1 MSSSEFYTVT
11 QATPAA
17 VYTQIEKDLTEAIAS
32 ANLPATV
39 SAAESARFTK
49 GAARALLGKVYLY
62 QNKNAQAA
70 AEFTAVNGTPGGTS
84 QYGYKLLTN
93 FADLWT
99 NSNKFN
105 SESILEV
112 AHTNESSIG
121 GENWGNGVD
130 EGNST
135 NVMCGPRSYTK
146 AAGSDAPDLPSGW
159 SFNVFTQD
167 FYDVVKTDFSY
178 TLENPQAKIKET
190 QLGTL
195 IVKSKLNKYKIILK
209 GQELISDGKNQ
220 WTYLKADKEVQLS
233 EVDNSSD
240 ALNPAKLFTIYEKGF
255 KSVYT
260 NDTKLNG
267 RTLHVIDLTPLDGKR
282 SFFKV
287 RLQIDKLT
295 KQIMNAVIF
304 DKNGNRYTYTIKT
317 FMPNVKVPE
326 STFTFDSKLYP
337 GVELVD
343 LR

>member
-1 MSSSEFYTVT
+1 MKKFL
-11 QATPAA
+11 
-17 VYTQIEKDLTEAIAS
+17 I
-32 ANLPATV
+32 
-39 SAAESARFTK
+39 
-49 GAARALLGKVYLY
+49 GALLFMAPGIGAF
-62 QNKNAQAA
+62 AQSEVKAKEIL
-70 AEFTAVNGTPGGTS
+70 AEVSKKYRA
-84 QYGYKLLTN
+84 
-93 FADLWT
+93 
-99 NSNKFN
+99 
-105 SESILEV
+105 
-112 AHTNESSIG
+112 
-121 GENWGNGVD
+121 
-130 EGNST
+130 
-135 NVMCGPRSYTK
+135 
-146 AAGSDAPDLPSGW
+146 
-159 SFNVFTQD
+159 
-167 FYDVVKTDFSY
+167 YDVIKTDFSY

-255 KSVYT
+255 KSVYI

-267 RTLHVIDLTPLDGKR
+267 KTLHNIDLTPLDGKR

-295 KQIMNAVIF
+295 KQIMNALIF
-304 DKNGNRYTYTIKT
+304 DKNGNRYTYIIKT
-317 FMPNVKVPE
+317 FIPNVKVPE
-326 STFTFDSKLYP
+326 STFTFDAKLYP

>member
-1 MSSSEFYTVT
+1 M
-11 QATPAA
+11 
-17 VYTQIEKDLTEAIAS
+17 K
-32 ANLPATV
+32 
-39 SAAESARFTK
+39 
-49 GAARALLGKVYLY
+49 
-62 QNKNAQAA
+62 
-70 AEFTAVNGTPGGTS
+70 
-84 QYGYKLLTN
+84 KLLIGALIFLGSGIGA
-93 FADLWT
+93 FAQ
-99 NSNKFN
+99 
-105 SESILEV
+105 SEAKAKEILAEV
-112 AHTNESSIG
+112 SKKYRAI
-121 GENWGNGVD
+121 
-130 EGNST
+130 
-135 NVMCGPRSYTK
+135 
-146 AAGSDAPDLPSGW
+146 
-159 SFNVFTQD
+159 
-167 FYDVVKTDFSY
+167 DVIKTDFSY

-195 IVKSKLNKYKIILK
+195 IVRSKLNKYKIILK

-260 NDTKLNG
+260 NDTKING
-267 RTLHVIDLTPLDGKR
+267 KTIHVIDLTPLDGKR

-287 RLQIDKLT
+287 RLQIDKIT
-295 KQIMNAVIF
+295 KQIINAVIF

-317 FMPNVKVPE
+317 FIPNIKVPE